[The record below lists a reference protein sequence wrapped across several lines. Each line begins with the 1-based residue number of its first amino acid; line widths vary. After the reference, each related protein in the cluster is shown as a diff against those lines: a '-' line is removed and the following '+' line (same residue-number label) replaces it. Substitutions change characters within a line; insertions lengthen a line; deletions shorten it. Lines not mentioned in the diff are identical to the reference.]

1 MQRVK
6 YMASGLR
13 GYAVCYIFV
22 CMHDITVKTVFF
34 IFLLYVIRVYQSLIS
49 MQTDDDTGQLSAER
63 AYIGLDFQEY
73 YLSGKRKNELI

>member
-1 MQRVK
+1 
-6 YMASGLR
+6 
-13 GYAVCYIFV
+13 
-22 CMHDITVKTVFF
+22 
-34 IFLLYVIRVYQSLIS
+34 